1 MHAQKL
7 KAWPKA
13 RPLALALAIASLS
26 GCAALSGGD
35 KDDAAVRAPTSGA
48 VQHSFS
54 NSAVVSS
61 WQLAEASRQ
70 RGDFMGSFRHL
81 RKALE
86 VEPTD
91 PVVWSRLAEMALR
104 LNKPEPAEKYAE
116 RSTQLA
122 GGNNTLIYRNWLI
135 VQRAREV
142 NNDIEGAEE
151 ALKKANQFR
160 P

>member
-1 MHAQKL
+1 MDARKVKL
-7 KAWPKA
+7 WPKA
-13 RPLALALAIASLS
+13 RPLVLALAVASLS
-26 GCAALSGGD
+26 GCAALSGED
-35 KDDAAVRAPTSGA
+35 KEDAVMRAPTSGA

-54 NSAVVSS
+54 NAAVVTS
-61 WQLAEASRQ
+61 WQAAEASRQ

-116 RSTQLA
+116 RSNQLA